1 MLAVQPRTGT
11 AVAWRP
17 GSPNPLVDGFV
28 ALARE
33 IRDALGLA
41 THLHRRATGRTPGSP

>member
-1 MLAVQPRTGT
+1 MSSPHP

-17 GSPNPLVDGFV
+17 GAPHPLVDGFV

-41 THLHRRATGRTPGSP
+41 THLRRHAARGH